1 MRNGNQST
9 AFGNLC
15 CMLQHGLA
23 NAIAYYTTGLNTGSR
38 TFARLSPL
46 EQPLGVLLSNLV
58 EIQTFKNAV
67 GTLEKALINSD
78 LPHLDT

>member
-1 MRNGNQST
+1 MGNGHQST
-9 AFGNLC
+9 PFGNLC
-15 CMLQHGLA
+15 RMLKHGLA
-23 NAIAYYTTGLNTGSR
+23 NAIAHYASGLNTGSR
-38 TFARLSPL
+38 TFTRLTPL
-46 EQPLGVLLSNLV
+46 KQPLGVLLSNLV